1 MSKLKILIISGEVWQ
16 DGTNGGNVLTGMF
29 TGFDAEFAQIYCK
42 QALPQNKICKKYY
55 QMSDR
60 QAMKAFFKHKPI
72 GRELVFEDFP
82 SNTEE
87 KNEQSNKDKKVDKFF
102 HKFNLGIFH
111 FLEDFLWETSN
122 WKNDNLKKF
131 IDEFNPDIIFAPCYG
146 DVFKQ
151 RLARFVIKYTGK
163 KVISYYSD
171 DAYTLKNFSLSI
183 YFWINR
189 FRVRRQLRKTFPYY
203 SLCYTM
209 TERQKL
215 QCEKDFNA
223 NMKIL
228 LKPVDV
234 VCDTLK
240 TEVNNPIKIVYA
252 GGIYLNRWKTL
263 KYLAD
268 AIKEVNKNE
277 QKIVLDIY
285 TGNFISKKI
294 NKCLNDG
301 FNSVIHDKVSSKE
314 LFDIYKNSDIAL
326 HVESFDLKNRL
337 AVRMSFST
345 KITDCLSSGCA
356 VMAICDSKQGGFE
369 YLKNNDLAIC
379 IDNKKDIKSKLVELI
394 ENNNIILTY
403 SKKALEFS
411 LEKHNAEKIREDIKK
426 DFDSVLRNESIAN

>member
-1 MSKLKILIISGEVWQ
+1 MKVLIISGEVWQ
-16 DGTNGGNVLTGMF
+16 DGTNGGNVLTNMF
-29 TGFDAEFAQIYCK
+29 SGFDAEFAQIYCK

-55 QMSDR
+55 QMSDK
-60 QAMKAFFKHKPI
+60 QAMKAFLKHKPI
-72 GRELVFEDFP
+72 GKELVFEDFP

-87 KNEQSNKDKKVDKFF
+87 KNEQSNKGKRADKFF
-102 HKFNLGIFH
+102 HKYNLGIFH
-111 FLEDFLWETSN
+111 FFEDFLWETSN
-122 WKNDNLKKF
+122 WENDNLKKF

-146 DVFKQ
+146 SKFLC
-151 RLARFVIKYTGK
+151 RLTRFVAEYTKK

-171 DAYTLKNFSLSI
+171 DDYTLRHFRLSL
-183 YFWINR
+183 YFWIKR
-189 FRVRRQLRKTFPYY
+189 FKVRRQLRKTFPYY

-209 TERQKL
+209 TERQKE
-215 QCEKDFNA
+215 QCEKDFKA

-228 LKPVDV
+228 LKPVDINT
-234 VCDTLK
+234 DLIK
-240 TEVNNPIKIVYA
+240 QEVNNPIKIVYA

-263 KYLAD
+263 KKLVD
-268 AIKEVNKNE
+268 AIKEVNKEE

-285 TGNFISKKI
+285 TGNYISKKI

-301 FNSVIHDKVSSKE
+301 FNSIIHGKVSSKE
-314 LFDIYKNSDIAL
+314 LFEIYRNSDIAL

-369 YLKNNDLAIC
+369 YLKKNDLAIC
-379 IDNKKDIKSKLVELI
+379 LDSPKKILSSLKNILDNKD
-394 ENNNIILTY
+394 IILEY

-411 LEKHNAEKIREDIKK
+411 KEKHNAEKIREDIKK
-426 DFDSVLRNESIAN
+426 DFINILGNGEENEGNN